1 MTNVLSFDADDSV
14 NVNGTSLQGT
24 IKATYLEL
32 SEVFRQPTY
41 TDADPYEKV
50 NAEWAVEAKTLSSWA
65 DDEEDAESSVF
76 TIYNWKMGYIP
87 TEEYDW
93 HIGGNDFG
101 AVEIAETILKD
112 NLS

>member
-1 MTNVLSFDADDSV
+1 
-14 NVNGTSLQGT
+14 
-24 IKATYLEL
+24 
-32 SEVFRQPTY
+32 
-41 TDADPYEKV
+41 
-50 NAEWAVEAKTLSSWA
+50 
-65 DDEEDAESSVF
+65 
-76 TIYNWKMGYIP
+76 MGYIP